1 MPAYSRNAV
10 EKAIQASNRSGP
22 RIGARERAA
31 IHRLLKGRQEGDEP
45 QPEGKP
51 ELAAGADRFL
61 ASITRLGFNVS
72 TADRVLG
79 IGRTSIYRI
88 ARGQAAVPPVVA
100 RLLDMYERH
109 GIPEEHRP

>member
-1 MPAYSRNAV
+1 MPYSHKAV
-10 EKAIQASNRSGP
+10 EKAVEASNRSGHK
-22 RIGARERAA
+22 IGARERAA
-31 IHRLLKGRQEGDEP
+31 IHRLLQGRQRSQEP
-45 QPEGKP
+45 EPEGKP

-100 RLLDMYERH
+100 RLLDMYERF